1 MANRKAIKM
10 INQLIADYENTLC
23 TEEMNL
29 VVGFYN
35 TVGDFDAAMV
45 LCEKLS
51 AKGYGKSLNKAN
63 KSSTAAVSEYISKYQ
78 IADITGTSVEYIEA
92 LPFDIQDE
100 LLDCYESDSDNKNL
114 FKILD
119 LEYKPEKVEVKNNQ
133 VKKRPSLLKKLRYY
147 QNLINRQEQQNN

>member
-1 MANRKAIKM
+1 M
-10 INQLIADYENTLC
+10 INQLIADYENILC

-51 AKGYGKSLNKAN
+51 ADGYGKSLNKAN

-78 IADITGTSVEYIEA
+78 IADITGTSVEYIES

-119 LEYKPEKVEVKNNQ
+119 LEYKPEKVEVK
-133 VKKRPSLLKKLRYY
+133 K
-147 QNLINRQEQQNN
+147 

>member
-1 MANRKAIKM
+1 M
-10 INQLIADYENTLC
+10 INQLIADYENILC

-51 AKGYGKSLNKAN
+51 AEGYGKSLNKAN

-78 IADITGTSVEYIEA
+78 IADIIGTSVEYIES

-114 FKILD
+114 FTILD
-119 LEYKPEKVEVKNNQ
+119 LEYKPEKTAEVKNNQ
-133 VKKRPSLLKKLRYY
+133 VKKRPSILKKLRYY
-147 QNLINRQEQQNN
+147 QNLINLQEQQNN

>member
-1 MANRKAIKM
+1 M
-10 INQLIADYENTLC
+10 INQLIADYENILC

-51 AKGYGKSLNKAN
+51 ADGYGKSLNKAN

-78 IADITGTSVEYIEA
+78 IADITGTSVEYIES

-119 LEYKPEKVEVKNNQ
+119 LEYKPEKVEVKNNP
-133 VKKRPSLLKKLRYY
+133 VKKRPS
-147 QNLINRQEQQNN
+147 

>member
-1 MANRKAIKM
+1 M

-133 VKKRPSLLKKLRYY
+133 VKKDRHC
-147 QNLINRQEQQNN
+147 

>member
-1 MANRKAIKM
+1 M

-147 QNLINRQEQQNN
+147 QN

>member
-1 MANRKAIKM
+1 M

-51 AKGYGKSLNKAN
+51 A
-63 KSSTAAVSEYISKYQ
+63 
-78 IADITGTSVEYIEA
+78 
-92 LPFDIQDE
+92 E
-100 LLDCYESDSDNKNL
+100 LLL
-114 FKILD
+114 FA
-119 LEYKPEKVEVKNNQ
+119 
-133 VKKRPSLLKKLRYY
+133 LLRDFP
-147 QNLINRQEQQNN
+147 

>member
-1 MANRKAIKM
+1 MANGKAIKM

>member
-1 MANRKAIKM
+1 M

-51 AKGYGKSLNKAN
+51 AEGYGKSLIRFRFD
-63 KSSTAAVSEYISKYQ
+63 VSFTRNGAQRFATI
-78 IADITGTSVEYIEA
+78 GTSVVMVATICTSVV
-92 LPFDIQDE
+92 F
-100 LLDCYESDSDNKNL
+100 CTT
-114 FKILD
+114 
-119 LEYKPEKVEVKNNQ
+119 
-133 VKKRPSLLKKLRYY
+133 
-147 QNLINRQEQQNN
+147 

>member
-1 MANRKAIKM
+1 M

-78 IADITGTSVEYIEA
+78 IADITGTSVEYIES

-119 LEYKPEKVEVKNNQ
+119 LEYKPEKVEVK
-133 VKKRPSLLKKLRYY
+133 KLRKVKCKIV
-147 QNLINRQEQQNN
+147 NLPVLHLKRVG

>member
-1 MANRKAIKM
+1 M
-10 INQLIADYENTLC
+10 INQLIADYENILC

-51 AKGYGKSLNKAN
+51 AEGYGKSLNKAN

-78 IADITGTSVEYIEA
+78 IADITGTSVEYIES

-114 FKILD
+114 FKIL
-119 LEYKPEKVEVKNNQ
+119 
-133 VKKRPSLLKKLRYY
+133 S
-147 QNLINRQEQQNN
+147 

>member
-1 MANRKAIKM
+1 M
-10 INQLIADYENTLC
+10 INQLIADYENILC

-35 TVGDFDAAMV
+35 TVGDFGAMV

-51 AKGYGKSLNKAN
+51 ADGYGKSLNKAN
-63 KSSTAAVSEYISKYQ
+63 KSSSAAVSEYISKYQ
-78 IADITGTSVEYIEA
+78 IADITGTSVEYIES

-119 LEYKPEKVEVKNNQ
+119 LEYKPEKVEVKNNP

-147 QNLINRQEQQNN
+147 QNLINLQEQQNN

>member
-1 MANRKAIKM
+1 M

-51 AKGYGKSLNKAN
+51 ADGYGKSLNKAN
-63 KSSTAAVSEYISKYQ
+63 KSSSAAVSEYISKYQ
-78 IADITGTSVEYIEA
+78 IADITGTSVEYIES

-100 LLDCYESDSDNKNL
+100 LLDYYESDSDNKNL

-119 LEYKPEKVEVKNNQ
+119 LEYKPEKVEVKNNP

-147 QNLINRQEQQNN
+147 

>member
-1 MANRKAIKM
+1 MANWKAIKM

-133 VKKRPSLLKKLRYY
+133 VKKKTVIAEKTAILSEF
-147 QNLINRQEQQNN
+147 N

>member
-1 MANRKAIKM
+1 M

-51 AKGYGKSLNKAN
+51 AEGYGKSLNKAN
-63 KSSTAAVSEYISKYQ
+63 KKQFGKAVSEYISKYQ
-78 IADITGTSVEYIEA
+78 IADITGTSVEYIES

-119 LEYKPEKVEVKNNQ
+119 LEYKPEKVEVK
-133 VKKRPSLLKKLRYY
+133 K
-147 QNLINRQEQQNN
+147 

>member
-1 MANRKAIKM
+1 M

-51 AKGYGKSLNKAN
+51 ADGYGKSLNKAN
-63 KSSTAAVSEYISKYQ
+63 KSSSAAVSEYISKYQ
-78 IADITGTSVEYIEA
+78 IADITGTSVEYIES

-100 LLDCYESDSDNKNL
+100 LLDYYESDSDNKNL

-147 QNLINRQEQQNN
+147 QNLINLQEQQNN

>member
-1 MANRKAIKM
+1 M

-147 QNLINRQEQQNN
+147 QNLINLQEQQNT

>member
-1 MANRKAIKM
+1 M

-92 LPFDIQDE
+92 LPFC
-100 LLDCYESDSDNKNL
+100 LLYTS
-114 FKILD
+114 
-119 LEYKPEKVEVKNNQ
+119 
-133 VKKRPSLLKKLRYY
+133 PSPRD
-147 QNLINRQEQQNN
+147 RG

>member
-1 MANRKAIKM
+1 M
-10 INQLIADYENTLC
+10 INQLIADYENILC

-51 AKGYGKSLNKAN
+51 ADGYGKSLNKAN

-78 IADITGTSVEYIEA
+78 IADITGTSVEYIES

-119 LEYKPEKVEVKNNQ
+119 LEYKPEKVEVKNNP

-147 QNLINRQEQQNN
+147 QNLINLQEQQNNFE

>member
-1 MANRKAIKM
+1 M
-10 INQLIADYENTLC
+10 INQLIADYENILC

-51 AKGYGKSLNKAN
+51 AEGYGKSLNKAN

-78 IADITGTSVEYIEA
+78 IADITGTSVEYIES
-92 LPFDIQDE
+92 LPLIFRTN
-100 LLDCYESDSDNKNL
+100 CWTAMNL
-114 FKILD
+114 TQTTKIF
-119 LEYKPEKVEVKNNQ
+119 
-133 VKKRPSLLKKLRYY
+133 LKY
-147 QNLINRQEQQNN
+147 LI